1 VVTLRYNG
9 DITAM
14 VVKVEIVVVSL
25 RRVKSI
31 WATLVALERGDV
43 ADARKF
49 SVVRNANPSVA
60 GMNRSATPS

>member
-14 VVKVEIVVVSL
+14 VVEVEIVVVSL

-43 ADARKF
+43 ADARRF
-49 SVVRNANPSVA
+49 AVVRNANPSVA
-60 GMNRSATPS
+60 RMNRSATPS